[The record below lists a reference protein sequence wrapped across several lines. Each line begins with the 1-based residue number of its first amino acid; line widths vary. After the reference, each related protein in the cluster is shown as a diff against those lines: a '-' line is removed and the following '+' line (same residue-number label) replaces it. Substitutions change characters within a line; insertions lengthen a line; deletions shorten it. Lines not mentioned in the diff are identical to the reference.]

1 MQIILQCL
9 LFGTD
14 AAALNRFKIT
24 MDILDDSGRKIG
36 QWSWREISD
45 PKDLFPS
52 LLETHLPSD
61 LTQIVNDIRE
71 KIPNFPIAELGDVQI
86 YDKADRRKGHGRR
99 ALNSFFEVAK
109 QSGYS
114 CAIVKIGKYSWDD
127 SLEGNTD
134 FYTSCGWVRFITPTQ
149 FSLRFAYYDL
159 SKYETT

>member
-1 MQIILQCL
+1 M
-9 LFGTD
+9 
-14 AAALNRFKIT
+14 NPFKIT
-24 MDILDDSGRKIG
+24 MEILDDSGRKIG
-36 QWSWREISD
+36 QWSWREISE

-52 LLETHLPSD
+52 LSETHFPSE

-71 KIPNFPIAELGDVQI
+71 KIPNFPIAELENLHID
-86 YDKADRRKGHGRR
+86 DKMDRRKGYGRR
-99 ALNSFFEVAK
+99 ALNSFFEIAK

-114 CAIVKIGKYSWDD
+114 KAIVKIGKYSLDD